1 MATDERLQSAFFAT
15 LVDSYASPVTLDP
28 VIACSDAMK
37 VMQLMSDSLLLKERD
52 MPMNKQSF
60 GANHETVIAQSRLL
74 ASCIKRLETTLS
86 NGSVANLGPTL
97 AEATDSL
104 VQIIEAVAG
113 LVFQLGQHGK
123 GATKATP
130 SVMDNYVLVR
140 ARLAVQLAV
149 NHLSIK
155 GVVPPMILAA
165 SAVIATHVEAVTEAC
180 SDGAKRAKEPH
191 NTQLKA
197 CIRAVTGT
205 TSALVASI
213 KSFVA
218 SPSPDNQETTSNF
231 AQPVLSSLDALV
243 GFAVST
249 DSFYGTAPA
258 KPRVIAKYVKSI
270 QAAALALVSACTL
283 FTQVTKLLLTRST
296 EQSHK
301 EKLQQYGLAIDH
313 HLAKLNESVQQAS
326 TADLMEPPFDSLD
339 EKDD

>member
-165 SAVIATHVEAVTEAC
+165 SAVIATHVEAVTEAVRIVF
-180 SDGAKRAKEPH
+180 S
-191 NTQLKA
+191 
-197 CIRAVTGT
+197 
-205 TSALVASI
+205 
-213 KSFVA
+213 
-218 SPSPDNQETTSNF
+218 SPDSVPAVITFMDLLASCHYILQRFNFWLSYLAEPQTTKQWAHHDCF
-231 AQPVLSSLDALV
+231 
-243 GFAVST
+243 
-249 DSFYGTAPA
+249 
-258 KPRVIAKYVKSI
+258 VILHS
-270 QAAALALVSACTL
+270 C
-283 FTQVTKLLLTRST
+283 
-296 EQSHK
+296 
-301 EKLQQYGLAIDH
+301 
-313 HLAKLNESVQQAS
+313 
-326 TADLMEPPFDSLD
+326 
-339 EKDD
+339 